1 MKAVICTNYGP
12 PEVLQLREIE
22 KPVPGDNDVL
32 IRICAATVTTGDCE
46 LRSLTLPPWT
56 RFPIRIYMGYSKPR
70 NLIPGMEL
78 SGIVEAVG
86 SNVDNYKVGDE
97 VFGSSGMGMGANAEY
112 ICRPAKS
119 PLAVKPRNVDFEIAA
134 TISVGGINALHFLRK
149 ANIRSGQK
157 VLIIGG
163 GGAIGS
169 YGVMLAKYY
178 GAKVTAVDS
187 TAKLAMLRE
196 IGADHVID
204 YTVGPYL
211 QNGPKYDV
219 IFDTV
224 YQSSYSDC
232 INAMADHGVYL
243 MANTGPRRMLRTILT
258 SFTSNKKTIFQL
270 AAETR
275 EALDYLSDLIATGKL
290 TPYIDRT
297 YPLEKTPE
305 AHAYVQSGSKKGCV
319 VIKVS

>member
-1 MKAVICTNYGP
+1 MKAIICTNYGP

-32 IRICAATVTTGDCE
+32 IRICAATVTMGDCE

-56 RFPIRIYMGYSKPR
+56 RFPIRIYMGYSKPK

-86 SNVDNYKVGDE
+86 KNVSNFKVGDE
-97 VFGSSGMGMGANAEY
+97 VFGASGMGMGANAEY

-119 PLAVKPRNVDFEIAA
+119 SLAIKPKNAGFESVA
-134 TISVGGINALHFLRK
+134 TIPVGGINALHFLRK
-149 ANIRSGQK
+149 ANIRSEQK
-157 VLIIGG
+157 VLVIGG

-169 YGVMLAKYY
+169 YGVMLAKHF
-178 GAKVTAVDS
+178 GAEVTAVDTTS
-187 TAKLAMLRE
+187 KLDMLRA

-204 YTVGPYL
+204 YTIGPYL
-211 QNGPKYDV
+211 QKGPKYDV

-232 INAMADHGVYL
+232 ISALADQGVYL
-243 MANTGPRRMLRTILT
+243 MANTGPRRMFLTLLT
-258 SFTSNKKTIFQL
+258 SLTSKKKTIFQF
-270 AAETR
+270 AAETT
-275 EALDYLSDLIATGKL
+275 EDLNYLSNLIATGKL
-290 TPYIDRT
+290 TPYIDKT
-297 YPLEKTPE
+297 YPLDKTPE

-319 VIKVS
+319 VIKVL

>member
-22 KPVPGDNDVL
+22 KPVPGVNDVL
-32 IRICAATVTTGDCE
+32 IRICAATVTMGDCE

-56 RFPIRIYMGYSKPR
+56 RFPIRVYMGYSKPR

-86 SNVDNYKVGDE
+86 RNVNNFKVGDE
-97 VFGSSGMGMGANAEY
+97 VFGASGMGMGANAEY

-119 PLAVKPRNVDFEIAA
+119 SLAIKPKNVSFESVA
-134 TISVGGINALHFLRK
+134 TIPVGGINALHFLRK
-149 ANIRSGQK
+149 ANIQSEQK
-157 VLIIGG
+157 VLVIGG

-169 YGVMLAKYY
+169 YGVMLAKLY
-178 GAKVTAVDS
+178 GAEVTAVDT
-187 TAKLAMLRE
+187 TAKLEMLQA

-204 YTVGPYL
+204 YTIGPYL
-211 QNGPKYDV
+211 QKGPKYDV

-232 INAMADHGVYL
+232 ISALADHGVYL
-243 MANTGPRRMLRTILT
+243 MANTGPRRMFRTILT
-258 SFTSNKKTIFQL
+258 SLTSKKKTIFQF
-270 AAETR
+270 AAETT
-275 EALDYLSDLIATGKL
+275 EDLNYLSNLIATGKL
-290 TPYIDRT
+290 TPYIDKT
-297 YPLEKTPE
+297 YPLDKTPE
-305 AHAYVQSGSKKGCV
+305 AHAYVQRGSKKGCV
-319 VIKVS
+319 VIKIQ